1 MTSISVK
8 SYKNKFQTKLFKSTV
23 FYDTHY
29 EISLSW
35 NLWQYSVYPCINQ
48 KISKKKKLW
57 SIQKNGYYR
66 KWVTVMSTV
75 KVEKNLL
82 DKFDMIDL
90 PYLTSVCLIDLVIF
104 VFSIFCSGGIHT
116 KYLRMNR

>member
-8 SYKNKFQTKLFKSTV
+8 SYKNKFKTKLFKSTV

-48 KISKKKKLW
+48 IISKKKSCDQHKKMD
-57 SIQKNGYYR
+57 IIEN
-66 KWVTVMSTV
+66 
-75 KVEKNLL
+75 E
-82 DKFDMIDL
+82 
-90 PYLTSVCLIDLVIF
+90 
-104 VFSIFCSGGIHT
+104 
-116 KYLRMNR
+116 